1 MLSSSRAIRVK
12 NSRIFKIASF
22 GWDAINGRFAL
33 FAKRCSVL
41 TIYRPSYIHIYI
53 YIFKTIVIHEDRKE
67 ERWSEIDFQS
77 LEFDVVVTNGIKRA
91 NRLCPR

>member
-1 MLSSSRAIRVK
+1 MADSRY
-12 NSRIFKIASF
+12 SR
-22 GWDAINGRFAL
+22 NGAL
-33 FAKRCSVL
+33 FLRF
-41 TIYRPSYIHIYI
+41 IGRPICIYI
-53 YIFKTIVIHEDRKE
+53 YIFKTVVIHEDRKE

>member
-12 NSRIFKIASF
+12 NSRIFKIASIRL
-22 GWDAINGRFAL
+22 GCNKWPIRVIRETVL
-33 FAKRCSVL
+33 CSYDLSAVL
-41 TIYRPSYIHIYI
+41 YAYI
-53 YIFKTIVIHEDRKE
+53 YIFKTVVIHEDRKE